1 MPPFQDNPSLT
12 PMKIPYALFSLFAAT
27 QLHAATFLV
36 EAEQF
41 SDKGGWGI
49 DTQFIE
55 SMGSPYLIA
64 HGLGKPVA
72 DATTEADVP
81 EDGTYRVWVRTLD
94 WTKRLDRPDSA
105 GRFKVSINGATLEN
119 ELGKEDVKW
128 TWQLAGQADLKAGKA
143 KLALHDLTGFDGRAD
158 AILFSSDPAFTPP
171 TDATFEE
178 RTKWDIPGV
187 PSEIEDAGE
196 FDLVVVGGGYGGIGA
211 AVSAARMGAKV
222 ALIQNR
228 QVLGGNGSSEIRVWA
243 KGNYP
248 PSEYPLD
255 EIIREVEDKA
265 SASPAPAEEFVDD
278 KKEKV
283 VRAEKNITLFLGH
296 HAYGLEMKD
305 GEISSVK
312 AVDIDAGKIKRISG
326 KYFADCTGH
335 GFIAMW
341 SGADTKSTEKGRMG
355 MSNMWIW
362 ENQKEA
368 VAFPEQPWMYKFTA
382 DDFPY
387 PKVRHGFGH
396 AEWFWESGFDNHP
409 VKELENTRDL
419 NLLASFSAWNSI
431 KNHGAYAER
440 EKNKHAN
447 AALTWMAYVGG
458 TRETTQILGDVIL
471 TGDDVRGKKDF
482 DDATFKTTWSI
493 DLHYPVEK
501 YADTI
506 PGTPFIARAVH
517 GPGVD
522 KNVGYAV
529 PYRTLYSRNIPNLFM
544 AGRNISVERE
554 ALGTIRVMKTI
565 GMMGVTVGRAA
576 ALATIRDCTPR
587 DIYEK
592 HLDEVKTL
600 WRMKGTDRFETLG
613 ELEKSLDG
621 NTQKP

>member
-1 MPPFQDNPSLT
+1 
-12 PMKIPYALFSLFAAT
+12 MKIPLALSALFAAAH
-27 QLHAATFLV
+27 LHAATFLV

-41 SDKGGWGI
+41 TDKGGWGI
-49 DTQFIE
+49 DTQFSE

-72 DATTEADVP
+72 DAVTEVDVP
-81 EDGTYRVWVRTLD
+81 EAGDYRVWVRTID
-94 WTKRLDRPDSA
+94 WTKRLGRPDSA
-105 GRFKVSINGATLEN
+105 GRFKVSINGSALDN
-119 ELGKEDVKW
+119 ELGREDTKW
-128 TWQLAGQADLKAGKA
+128 TWQPAGNAKLVPGKA
-143 KLALHDLTGFDGRAD
+143 KLALHDLTGFNGRAD
-158 AILFSSDPAFTPP
+158 AVLFSSDPNFIPP
-171 TDATFEE
+171 ADATFEE
-178 RTKWDIPGV
+178 RTAWKIPGV
-187 PSEIEDAGE
+187 PKSIEDAGN
-196 FDLVVVGGGYGGIGA
+196 FDLVVVGGGYGGIGT

-228 QVLGGNGSSEIRVWA
+228 NVLGGNGSSEIRVWA
-243 KGNYP
+243 MGNYP
-248 PSEYPLD
+248 PSDYPLD
-255 EIIREVEDKA
+255 EIIREFEDKA

-283 VRAEKNITLFLGH
+283 VAAEKNITLFLGH
-296 HAYGLEMKD
+296 HAYGLDMKD
-305 GEISSVK
+305 GRIASVK
-312 AVDIDAGKIKRISG
+312 AVDIDAGKLMRISG
-326 KYFADCTGH
+326 KFFADCTGH

-341 SGADTKSTEKGRMG
+341 SGADTKFTEKGRMG

-368 VAFPEQPWMYKFTA
+368 VDFREQPWMYKFTA
-382 DDFPY
+382 EDFPY

-409 VKELENTRDL
+409 VKELELTRDL

-431 KNHGAYAER
+431 KNHGSYAER
-440 EKNKHAN
+440 EKDKHSN
-447 AALTWMAYVGG
+447 AALTWMAYIGG
-458 TRETTQILGDVIL
+458 TRETVQILGDVIL
-471 TGDDVRGKKDF
+471 SGDDVRGKKDF

-506 PGTPFIARAVH
+506 PGKPFIARAVH

-522 KNVGYAV
+522 KKVGYSV

-544 AGRNISVERE
+544 AGRNISVERD

-565 GMMGVTVGRAA
+565 GMMGVTIGRAA
-576 ALATIRDCTPR
+576 ALAIVRDCTPR
-587 DIYEK
+587 EIYEK
-592 HLDEVKTL
+592 HLDEAKSL
-600 WRMKGTDRFETLG
+600 WRMKGTDRFDTLA

-621 NTQKP
+621 NSKEP

>member
-1 MPPFQDNPSLT
+1 
-12 PMKIPYALFSLFAAT
+12 MKIPYALFSLFAAT

-64 HGLGKPVA
+64 HGLGRPVA

-94 WTKRLDRPDSA
+94 WTKRLKRPESA
-105 GRFKVSINGATLEN
+105 GRFKVSINGTALEN
-119 ELGKEDVKW
+119 ELGKEDTKW
-128 TWQLAGQADLKAGKA
+128 TWQLAGQTDLKAGKA
-143 KLALHDLTGFDGRAD
+143 KLVLHDLTGFDGRVD
-158 AILFSSDPAFTPP
+158 AILFSSEANFTPP
-171 TDATFEE
+171 ADATFEE
-178 RTKWDIPGV
+178 RTKWAIPGV

-243 KGNYP
+243 MGNYP
-248 PSEYPLD
+248 PSDYPLD
-255 EIIREVEDKA
+255 EIIREIEDKA

-305 GEISSVK
+305 GKISSVK

-326 KYFADCTGH
+326 KYFSDCTGH

-341 SGADTKSTEKGRMG
+341 SGADTKFTEKGRMG

-362 ENQKEA
+362 ENQKES
-368 VAFPEQPWMYKFTA
+368 VSFPEQPWMYKFTA

-387 PKVRHGFGH
+387 PRARHGFGH

-431 KNHGAYAER
+431 KNHSAYAER
-440 EKNKHAN
+440 EKDKHAN

-482 DDATFKTTWSI
+482 NDATFKTTWSI

-517 GPGVD
+517 GPGVN

-544 AGRNISVERE
+544 AGRNISVERD

-576 ALATIRDCTPR
+576 ALAIIRDCTPR

-600 WRMKGTDRFETLG
+600 WRMKGTDRFENLG

-621 NTQKP
+621 NAKEP

>member
-1 MPPFQDNPSLT
+1 
-12 PMKIPYALFSLFAAT
+12 MKHIFLPILFAAT
-27 QLHAATFLV
+27 RLHAATFLV

-41 SDKGGWGI
+41 SEKGGWGI

-72 DATTEADVP
+72 DAVTGVEVP
-81 EDGTYRVWVRTLD
+81 EAGDYRVWVRTLD
-94 WTKRLDRPDSA
+94 WTKRLGRPDSA
-105 GRFKVSINGATLEN
+105 GRFKVSINGSALEN

-128 TWQLAGQADLKAGKA
+128 TWQLAGSAKLEAGKA
-143 KLALHDLTGFDGRAD
+143 KLSLHDLTGFNGRAD
-158 AILFSSDPAFTPP
+158 SILFSSDPSFTPP
-171 TDATFEE
+171 ADATFEE
-178 RTKWDIPGV
+178 RTAWEISGV
-187 PSEIEDAGE
+187 PKAIEDAGE

-228 QVLGGNGSSEIRVWA
+228 RVLGGNGSSEIRVWA
-243 KGNYP
+243 MGNYP

-255 EIIREVEDKA
+255 EIIREIEDKA
-265 SASPAPAEEFVDD
+265 TASPAPAEEFVDD

-296 HAYGLEMKD
+296 HAYGLDMAE
-305 GEISSVK
+305 GRIAAVK
-312 AVDIDAGKIKRISG
+312 AVDIDAGKLKRISG
-326 KYFADCTGH
+326 KFFADCTGH
-335 GFIAMW
+335 GFIGMW
-341 SGADTKSTEKGRMG
+341 SGADTKFTEKGRMG

-362 ENQKEA
+362 ENQKEV

-387 PKVRHGFGH
+387 PKLRHGFGH

-440 EKNKHAN
+440 DKDKHDK
-447 AALTWMAYVGG
+447 AALTWMAYIGG
-458 TRETTQILGDVIL
+458 TRETIQILGDVIL

-565 GMMGVTVGRAA
+565 GMMGVTIGRSA
-576 ALATIRDCTPR
+576 ALATVRDCTPR
-587 DIYEK
+587 EIYGK

-600 WRMKGTDRFETLG
+600 WKMKGTDRFNTLG

-621 NTQKP
+621 KNKEQ

>member
-1 MPPFQDNPSLT
+1 MRFPVL
-12 PMKIPYALFSLFAAT
+12 ISLFAVA
-27 QLHAATFLV
+27 QIHAASFLV

-41 SDKGGWGI
+41 SDPGGWGI

-72 DATTEADVP
+72 DATTEVDVP
-81 EDGTYRVWVRTLD
+81 EAGTYRVWVRTID
-94 WTKRLDRPDSA
+94 WTKRLDRPESA
-105 GRFKVSINGATLEN
+105 GRFKLAVNGTALGT
-119 ELGKEDVKW
+119 ELGTGETKW
-128 TWQLAGQADLKAGKA
+128 SWQLAGQTELKAGKA
-143 KLALHDLTGFDGRAD
+143 KLALQDLTGFDGRAD

-171 TDATFEE
+171 ADATFEE
-178 RTKWDIPGV
+178 RTAWKIPGV
-187 PSEIEDAGE
+187 PSQIEDAGN

-228 QVLGGNGSSEIRVWA
+228 NVLGGNGSSEIRVWA
-243 KGNYP
+243 MGNYP

-255 EIIREVEDKA
+255 EIIREIEDKA
-265 SASPAPAEEFVDD
+265 IASPAPAEEFVDD

-296 HAYGLEMKD
+296 HVYGLDMKD
-305 GEISSVK
+305 GSIAAVK
-312 AVDIDAGKIKRISG
+312 AVDIGAGKIKRISG
-326 KYFADCTGH
+326 KFFSDCTGH

-341 SGADTKSTEKGRMG
+341 SGAETKFTEKGRMG

-362 ENQKEA
+362 ENQPEA
-368 VAFPEQPWMYKFTA
+368 VAFPEQPWMYKFT
-382 DDFPY
+382 DEDFPY
-387 PKVRHGFGH
+387 PKIRHGFGH

-440 EKNKHAN
+440 EKDKHAN
-447 AALTWMAYVGG
+447 AALTWMAYIGG
-458 TRETTQILGDVIL
+458 TRETVQILGDLIL

-482 DDATFKTTWSI
+482 DDATFRTTWSI

-506 PGTPFIARAVH
+506 PGKPFIARAVH

-522 KNVGYAV
+522 KKVGYAV

-544 AGRNISVERE
+544 AGRSISVERE

-576 ALATIRDCTPR
+576 ALASVRDCTPR
-587 DIYEK
+587 EIYEK

-621 NTQKP
+621 KSKEP